1 MSASVR
7 GQIKRL
13 EVEKKRL
20 AASRDRLRDFLSE
33 IDDLCNIA
41 SDAHDNIEYAIER
54 LSEQL

>member
-13 EVEKKRL
+13 EKERDVL
-20 AASRDRLRDFLSE
+20 ARSRDRLREFLSE
-33 IDDLCNIA
+33 IEELCEIA